1 MQMRIF
7 FSFAIVTLMLAGC
20 TTTRY
25 IHVGSHSTDSVYVTK
40 EKHDTLRTLDSVY
53 VEKNG
58 DTVRIERWRTQ
69 YKSVVKVDT
78 LWMQI
83 TDSIK
88 VPYEVV
94 KYKEEKP
101 NLTALVCIVF
111 AILTLLSL
119 FRYGKR

>member
-1 MQMRIF
+1 MRHF
-7 FSFAIVTLMLAGC
+7 FSYAIVTLLLAGC

-25 IHVGSHSTDSVYVTK
+25 IPVESVRTDSVYVTK
-40 EKHDTLRTLDSVY
+40 EMHDTLRTLDSVY

-94 KYKEEKP
+94 RYKEEKP
-101 NLTALVCIVF
+101 SITTIVYILLALL
-111 AILTLLSL
+111 AILAL